1 MAIIKTKPKIVFL
14 ITEDWYFW
22 SHRLHLAR
30 TARDAGLEV
39 IVATRVH
46 KHKELIE
53 KEGFKL
59 IPISMVRRSRNIIV
73 ELLSIVEIVKMYRI
87 ERPDIVFHVAIKP
100 ILYGSWAAKIARIPY
115 TVDIYA
121 GLGFVYIAKG
131 GLFF

>member
-53 KEGFKL
+53 KEGFKI
-59 IPISMVRRSRNIIV
+59 IPIFKVRRSRNIIV
-73 ELLSIVEIVKMYRI
+73 ELLNIVEIVKMYRI
-87 ERPDIVFHVAIKP
+87 ERPVTVFYVAIKP
-100 ILYGSWAAKIARIPY
+100 IFMVCGQQKLPEFHIRWISMQALALCI
-115 TVDIYA
+115 
-121 GLGFVYIAKG
+121 
-131 GLFF
+131 